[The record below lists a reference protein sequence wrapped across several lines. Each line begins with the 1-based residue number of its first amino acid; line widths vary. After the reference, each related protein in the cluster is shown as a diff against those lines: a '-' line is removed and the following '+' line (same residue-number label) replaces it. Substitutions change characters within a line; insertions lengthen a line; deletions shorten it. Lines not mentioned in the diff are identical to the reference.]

1 MAAIEVPVHAAVMRD
16 DWLAPESSL
25 RFLLSKLPRSP
36 VERITMDAATPGD
49 KADHFAW
56 IRTPEAVAAFLAQ
69 VGATPPTRGLRAR
82 GVHRS
87 PCCSAGVGGVT
98 PHYVSQMTPARDAWK
113 RTPGPPTPAPNP

>member
-1 MAAIEVPVHAAVMRD
+1 MEADLDAAMAAIEVPVHAAVMRD

-36 VERITMDAATPGD
+36 VERITMDAATIGA

-69 VGATPPTRGLRAR
+69 VGARSEERRGGKE
-82 GVHRS
+82 GVSTCRS
-87 PCCSAGVGGVT
+87 G
-98 PHYVSQMTPARDAWK
+98 W
-113 RTPGPPTPAPNP
+113 APV

>member
-1 MAAIEVPVHAAVMRD
+1 MEADLDAAMAAIEVPVHAAVMRD

-36 VERITMDAATPGD
+36 VERITMDAATLGA

-69 VGATPPTRGLRAR
+69 VGATHPTRGLRAR
-82 GVHRS
+82 GVHRFRS
-87 PCCSAGVGGVT
+87 EEHTSELQ
-98 PHYVSQMTPARDAWK
+98 SLM
-113 RTPGPPTPAPNP
+113 RT